1 MQMHQETEVQQFNHL
16 YKELDDLYHEIA
28 LAMGLSDSAFAALY
42 VVCVLGDGC
51 QQRDICREAYVSKQ
65 TINSSVRNLEKQGF
79 IYLKPGVG
87 REKNI
92 FLTDMGRGFVEEKIR
107 PVIEIE
113 NDAFLEMEPEER
125 REFIRLSQKYV
136 DGFARKEKRLLEEL
150 T

>member
-1 MQMHQETEVQQFNHL
+1 M
-16 YKELDDLYHEIA
+16 
-28 LAMGLSDSAFAALY
+28 
-42 VVCVLGDGC
+42 
-51 QQRDICREAYVSKQ
+51 SKQ

-79 IYLKPGVG
+79 IYLKQGIG

-150 T
+150 I